1 MEFKTKY
8 LSPDIKLS
16 AFTGKSFRTEV
27 MFEHHILVWLLSG
40 ETKIIQADT
49 GYHFKGGDSFLIPRN
64 LLATVINYSRED
76 EAHRAVAMHLTPERL
91 KDYYNRYKATT
102 IIRQTPRV
110 YQFSKHPLLES
121 CLSSLSHYFDLEKGL
136 PQDVAAIKI
145 EEAVT
150 ILRSTDK
157 HVDSLLSNFD
167 DPGKI
172 DLTDFMQRHYMFNM
186 TMEKY
191 SYLTGRSV
199 ATFRRDFKKAFN
211 TTPQKWLTERR
222 LELAHYEIKEKQRR
236 PVDVFVEVGF
246 ENLSHF
252 SYAFKSHFGYPPHSL
267 IRR

>member
-16 AFTGKSFRTEV
+16 AFTGKSYKTEV

-49 GYHFKGGDSFLIPRN
+49 GYHFKGGDIFLIPRN
-64 LLATVINYSRED
+64 LLATIINYSREG
-76 EAHRAVAMHLTPERL
+76 EPHKAVAMHLTPERL
-91 KDYYNRYKATT
+91 QDYFYRHKALPHVRPVQK
-102 IIRQTPRV
+102 IR
-110 YQFSKHPLLES
+110 QFSKHPLLEG
-121 CLSSLSHYFDLEKGL
+121 CLSSLSYYFDLEFGL
-136 PQDVAAIKI
+136 PPDIAAIKI
-145 EEAVT
+145 EEAIS

-157 HVDSLLSNFD
+157 QADGLLSNFD

-172 DLTDFMQRHYMFNM
+172 DLTNFMQRHYMFNM
-186 TMEKY
+186 TMDKF

-199 ATFRRDFKKAFN
+199 ATFRRDFKKTFN

-267 IRR
+267 IRQ